1 MSSAAITCARVPV
14 FSYMNLPVSV
24 TSPTYNASAIV
35 GVACTPSPRMR
46 SHTISA
52 VHDASSTTWSTV
64 PKRVLSWW

>member
-1 MSSAAITCARVPV
+1 MTCARGPV

-24 TSPTYNASAIV
+24 TSPTYSASAMSTV
-35 GVACTPSPRMR
+35 GATPSAVMR

-52 VHDASSTTWSTV
+52 VQEASSTTWLTV